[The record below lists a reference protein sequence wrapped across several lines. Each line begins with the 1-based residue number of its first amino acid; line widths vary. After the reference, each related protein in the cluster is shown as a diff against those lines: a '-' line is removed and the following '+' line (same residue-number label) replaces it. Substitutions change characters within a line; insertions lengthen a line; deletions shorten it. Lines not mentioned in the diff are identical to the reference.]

1 MSPAREEDD
10 MRAVVARTFLAGLL
24 ALSAVGVACDESDR
38 PEPED
43 VERGVEEGGEEVE
56 QQSKRAARKA
66 AKVTGAEMLD
76 QAWISS
82 LSRIRT

>member
-1 MSPAREEDD
+1 MSSAPEEED
-10 MRAVVARTFLAGLL
+10 MRAKVARISFAGLL

-56 QQSKRAARKA
+56 QQ
-66 AKVTGAEMLD
+66 VDEGGEEGGEGN
-76 QAWISS
+76 
-82 LSRIRT
+82 

>member
-1 MSPAREEDD
+1 MSSAREEED
-10 MRAVVARTFLAGLL
+10 MRALVARIFFAGLL

-56 QQSKRAARKA
+56 QQ
-66 AKVTGAEMLD
+66 VEEGGEEGGEGN
-76 QAWISS
+76 
-82 LSRIRT
+82 